1 MNKSDKIREL
11 HTKGMSTTAIA
22 ERLGIRYQ
30 FAYNV
35 ISKSFGKPA
44 KKGTH
49 PTTRV
54 RKPALTT
61 ERLVKGGFKRL
72 SRWRISGE
80 KLDLESPLPRQPGV
94 YAFAIDGVVQYVGV
108 ATTTLAKR
116 CGFYIKPGPSQTTS
130 QRLNLVLRDKLDQ
143 SHNIEIYG
151 ISVTNC
157 AWNGWIIDG
166 NLGLEGGLITNFD
179 VPWNKRGA
187 SPFLG

>member
-1 MNKSDKIREL
+1 MNKSDKIRAL
-11 HTKGMSTTAIA
+11 HAEGMGTALIA
-22 ERLGIRYQ
+22 NKLGIRYQ

-35 ISKSFGKPA
+35 ISKSSGKPA
-44 KKGTH
+44 KGGIQSPART
-49 PTTRV
+49 
-54 RKPALTT
+54 RKPVLTT
-61 ERLVKGGFKRL
+61 DRLISGGFKKL
-72 SRWRISGE
+72 SCWKISGA
-80 KLDLESPLPRQPGV
+80 KLALDTPLPKLPGV

-130 QRLNLVLRDKLDQ
+130 QRLNTVLLDRLNQ
-143 SHNIEIYG
+143 SHDVEVYG

-157 AWNGWIIDG
+157 AWNGWAIDG
-166 NLGLEGGLITNFD
+166 NLGLEGGLIANFD